1 MSVSFP
7 LRSPLI
13 SCARR
18 RADKLR
24 AKVKENEIFSRDLGD
39 LLLLVVVVQTRV
51 VVVVF
56 VACVSPLT

>member
-13 SCARR
+13 SRARR

-39 LLLLVVVVQTRV
+39 LLLLVVVVQTLV
-51 VVVVF
+51 VVVV